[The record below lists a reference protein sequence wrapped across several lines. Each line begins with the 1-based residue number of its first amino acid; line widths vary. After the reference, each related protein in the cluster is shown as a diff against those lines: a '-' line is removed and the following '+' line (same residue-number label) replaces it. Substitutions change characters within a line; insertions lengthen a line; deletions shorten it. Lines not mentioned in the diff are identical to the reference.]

1 MTEKKLFREVALEKL
16 SSPDEL
22 DNQLSIVSPIGW
34 VALIAFIILIAGT
47 LVWGFCG
54 NISKRVNGE
63 GIILYGNGITSL
75 QINNTGK
82 IFDLSVSEGETIEK
96 GQVLARIA
104 PTSEINEQ
112 IAQLNI
118 ELEALKKIPDD
129 NFDLSSDLSYDVY
142 SELLEYD
149 RNIKAAQEA
158 VKLKKAQLEDAK
170 TEKKSTILQQQDIV
184 YGLKKNVA
192 DTQLQ
197 LDTYRQN
204 VDNKGQYD
212 ANEQQLISQLNSY
225 KIQLEQEEKK
235 LSYYNNSTVN
245 TYQSEYNEAINDL
258 NEAKSQF
265 VEAKTLKIKDV
276 EKKIEFLSDQLLGE
290 ESVIRSTVN
299 GKVLE
304 LDYKAGDFV
313 EGGTS
318 FCKIV
323 EEGETSSL
331 KMVSLYVPVE
341 DGRKIEVGMDVMI
354 NPTTVDKQEY
364 GSIIGQVKSVAE
376 YVSNTESMMQTLK
389 NETLVQRLAGD
400 NAPLEIIVELTRDP
414 DTKSGLKWTTPNGAP
429 VEVTDGT
436 LCVGEIKISNYRPI
450 DLVVPFI
457 KNLLPSFN

>member
-112 IAQLNI
+112 IAQLSI

-276 EKKIEFLSDQLLGE
+276 EKK
-290 ESVIRSTVN
+290 
-299 GKVLE
+299 KVL
-304 LDYKAGDFV
+304 
-313 EGGTS
+313 
-318 FCKIV
+318 
-323 EEGETSSL
+323 
-331 KMVSLYVPVE
+331 
-341 DGRKIEVGMDVMI
+341 
-354 NPTTVDKQEY
+354 
-364 GSIIGQVKSVAE
+364 
-376 YVSNTESMMQTLK
+376 
-389 NETLVQRLAGD
+389 
-400 NAPLEIIVELTRDP
+400 
-414 DTKSGLKWTTPNGAP
+414 
-429 VEVTDGT
+429 
-436 LCVGEIKISNYRPI
+436 
-450 DLVVPFI
+450 
-457 KNLLPSFN
+457 

>member
-112 IAQLNI
+112 IAQLSI

-170 TEKKSTILQQQDIV
+170 TEKKSTILQ
-184 YGLKKNVA
+184 LS
-192 DTQLQ
+192 
-197 LDTYRQN
+197 
-204 VDNKGQYD
+204 
-212 ANEQQLISQLNSY
+212 LIH
-225 KIQLEQEEKK
+225 I
-235 LSYYNNSTVN
+235 
-245 TYQSEYNEAINDL
+245 
-258 NEAKSQF
+258 
-265 VEAKTLKIKDV
+265 
-276 EKKIEFLSDQLLGE
+276 
-290 ESVIRSTVN
+290 
-299 GKVLE
+299 
-304 LDYKAGDFV
+304 
-313 EGGTS
+313 
-318 FCKIV
+318 
-323 EEGETSSL
+323 
-331 KMVSLYVPVE
+331 
-341 DGRKIEVGMDVMI
+341 
-354 NPTTVDKQEY
+354 
-364 GSIIGQVKSVAE
+364 
-376 YVSNTESMMQTLK
+376 
-389 NETLVQRLAGD
+389 
-400 NAPLEIIVELTRDP
+400 
-414 DTKSGLKWTTPNGAP
+414 
-429 VEVTDGT
+429 
-436 LCVGEIKISNYRPI
+436 
-450 DLVVPFI
+450 
-457 KNLLPSFN
+457 